1 MPKSLPVLLYHS
13 ISPWTNSISVD
24 PDVFESHLA
33 AMTAAGWRGVT
44 LAEAA
49 AHIREGRELPG
60 KTALITFDDGFLD
73 NHVFA
78 APLLRKHGHH
88 GVIFAVTGRIVD
100 EEMPRP
106 TLDDVWNGFVDMTDL
121 PQVQNPVRKGADGLR
136 VRRELFFSWKEARAM
151 EASGSLRVEG
161 HSHHHRSVFTGPD
174 FKSVFRPDVRK
185 RTFDRV
191 ESEVV
196 FGLPRFD
203 LGPAL
208 AHRAFLPSAEV
219 YDLARQLTPQNRVD
233 AAQFFADPANEA
245 RLVSRLKR
253 IPRER
258 RGRLE
263 DDGEFRKRLS
273 DELIACRDG
282 LMNGLGR
289 MPEALA
295 WPWGRYCP
303 EALEIAR
310 ALGFTLFFSTTLG
323 PNLPGATPLHVHRF
337 KAKDKSPKW
346 LLSRLRIYSKPL
358 LARVYGK
365 FHG

>member
-13 ISPWTNSISVD
+13 ISPWTNPLSVD
-24 PDVFESHLA
+24 PDVFESHLM
-33 AMTAAGWRGVT
+33 AMTAAGWRGIT

-49 AHIREGRELPG
+49 AHFRDGLELPG
-60 KTALITFDDGFLD
+60 KAALITFDDGFLD

-88 GVIFAVTGRIVD
+88 GVVFAVTGRIVD
-100 EEMPRP
+100 EELPRP

-151 EASGSLRVEG
+151 EAAGTIRVEG
-161 HSHHHRSVFTGPD
+161 HSFRHRSVFTGPD

-196 FGLPRFD
+196 FGLPRFAM
-203 LGPAL
+203 GPAL

-219 YDLARQLTPQNRVD
+219 YDRARELTPQSRTE
-233 AAQFFADPANEA
+233 AHQFFADPSNES
-245 RLVSRLKR
+245 RLVSALKD

-263 DDGEFRKRLS
+263 DDDEFRDRLTE
-273 DELIACRDG
+273 ELTACRDG
-282 LMNGLGR
+282 LAAGLGR
-289 MPEALA
+289 APEALA
-295 WPWGRYCP
+295 WPWGRYCA
-303 EALEIAR
+303 EALEIAKE
-310 ALGFTLFFSTTLG
+310 LGFTLFFSTTLG
-323 PNLPGATPLHVHRF
+323 PNLPGANPEHIHRF

>member
-1 MPKSLPVLLYHS
+1 V
-13 ISPWTNSISVD
+13 V
-24 PDVFESHLA
+24 
-33 AMTAAGWRGVT
+33 
-44 LAEAA
+44 
-49 AHIREGRELPG
+49 
-60 KTALITFDDGFLD
+60 
-73 NHVFA
+73 
-78 APLLRKHGHH
+78 
-88 GVIFAVTGRIVD
+88 FAVTGRIVD
-100 EEMPRP
+100 EELPRP
-106 TLDDVWNGFVDMTDL
+106 TLDDVWSGFVDMTDL
-121 PQVQNPVRKGADGLR
+121 PQAPNPVRKNADGLR

-151 EASGSLRVEG
+151 EAAGALRVEG
-161 HSHHHRSVFTGPD
+161 HSFRHRSVFTGPD

-196 FGLPRFD
+196 FGLPRFAM
-203 LGPAL
+203 GPAL

-219 YDLARQLTPQNRVD
+219 YDRARELTPQSRTE
-233 AAQFFADPANEA
+233 AHQFFADPGNES
-245 RLVSRLKR
+245 RLVAALKE

-263 DDGEFRKRLS
+263 EDDEFRERLTG
-273 DELIACRDG
+273 ELAACRDG
-282 LMNGLGR
+282 LLNGLGR

-295 WPWGRYCP
+295 WPWGRYCA
-303 EALEIAR
+303 EALEIAK

-323 PNLPGATPLHVHRF
+323 PNLPGANPEHIHRF